1 MRTLAR
7 TKLVLLL
14 AGVLALACQK
24 PDVGA
29 ACTLAWGSGTTPPPR
44 PQAIEGEYFQS
55 GNIAC
60 EDLVCIVSP
69 ISDAEHEYVQRCQ
82 ENGDGCGYCSKPCVS
97 NEDCYTNDTGLVCD
111 LVLPDAA
118 FLAELDRTEEGRAL
132 RARYLA
138 DIAFSSYCVIPR
150 SSG

>member
-1 MRTLAR
+1 MRTLAP
-7 TKLVLLL
+7 TKLAL
-14 AGVLALACQK
+14 ALASVLALACQE

-29 ACTLAWGSGTTPPPR
+29 PCTLSWGAEATPPR
-44 PQAIEGEYFQS
+44 PQVVAGEYFQS

-60 EDLVCIVSP
+60 DDLVCIVSP
-69 ISDAEHEYVQRCQ
+69 ISDPASEYVTRCQ
-82 ENGDGCGYCSKPCVS
+82 ESGADCGYCSKPCVS
-97 NEDCYTNDTGLVCD
+97 NEDCYTSDTGLVCD

-138 DIAFSSYCVIPR
+138 DIAFSSYCVLPR
-150 SSG
+150 TAG